1 MFFTARECTV
11 LYGVPKTARFKI
23 ILNDFML
30 YMSFNIL
37 AFSLVIKNP
46 IYLLTEQMLEQ
57 H

>member
-37 AFSLVIKNP
+37 AFSLVIKT